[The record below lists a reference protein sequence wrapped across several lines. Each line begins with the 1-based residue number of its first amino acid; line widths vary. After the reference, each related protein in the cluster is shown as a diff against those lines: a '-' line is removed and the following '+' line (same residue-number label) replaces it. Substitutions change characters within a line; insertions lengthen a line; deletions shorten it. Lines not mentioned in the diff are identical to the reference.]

1 MLTFRRVLFVTSLLF
16 AGAVMADEPAT
27 VLEEVTVVGAVR
39 SSDAVQVANVDMPG
53 DEELAEMPV
62 AYE

>member
-1 MLTFRRVLFVTSLLF
+1 MMTFGRVLFVATLTF
-16 AGAVMADEPAT
+16 AGAVLADEPAT

-39 SSDAVQVANVDMPG
+39 SSDAVQVANIDLPA
-53 DEELAEMPV
+53 DQELQGMPV